1 MLIYYYAFLGSR
13 FALMELKAV
22 VYYLLLNFELTPN
35 HKTQIPIK
43 IAKSPFGIRAEK
55 GVELHLKLRNK

>member
-1 MLIYYYAFLGSR
+1 MFGLLFIGSR

-35 HKTQIPIK
+35 TKTQIPIQV
-43 IAKSPFGIRAEK
+43 AKSPFGIRAEK
-55 GVELHLKLRNK
+55 GVELHMKLRSK